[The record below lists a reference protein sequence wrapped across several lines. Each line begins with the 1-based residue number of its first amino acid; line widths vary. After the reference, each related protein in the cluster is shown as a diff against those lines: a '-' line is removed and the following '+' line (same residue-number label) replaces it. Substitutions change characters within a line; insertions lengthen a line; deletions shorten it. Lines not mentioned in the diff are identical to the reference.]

1 MDLVP
6 LAIALGFGL
15 LLGGLIGWALARARV
30 ARLENCGAR
39 LAEAE
44 AEIAALR
51 SLREERA
58 RLAAELEAE
67 RRSSAEKVALLA
79 QAETRLREA
88 FAALSAEALRHN
100 DQSFLQLAQAQLGE
114 FRQGALSDL
123 ESRRKAVEELV
134 APIRDSLERVD
145 GKLRELEK
153 ERATAYAA
161 LVEQIHLM
169 ADSQQQLRAE
179 TANLVRALRTPAV
192 RGRWGEIQLRR
203 VVEIAGMDKHC
214 DFEEQPTAAGE
225 DGGLRPDLVV
235 RLPAGKNVVVDA
247 KTPLEAYLRALE
259 APDDGTRAA
268 LLDEHARK
276 VREHMTRLSS
286 KSYWEQFQPA
296 PEFVVMFLPG
306 EVFFSVALEHDPS
319 LIEYGVAQR
328 VIVASPTTLIALL
341 RAVAYG
347 WRQEQIARSA
357 QEISRL
363 GRELYDR
370 LAGMAEH
377 FDGLRKGLD
386 RAVDAYNRAVGS
398 LESRVLVSARR
409 FRELGVS
416 GDELPELEPVEPP
429 VRTLRAPELVDG
441 SDGSSA
447 VAG

>member
-1 MDLVP
+1 M
-6 LAIALGFGL
+6 
-15 LLGGLIGWALARARV
+15 
-30 ARLENCGAR
+30 
-39 LAEAE
+39 
-44 AEIAALR
+44 
-51 SLREERA
+51 
-58 RLAAELEAE
+58 
-67 RRSSAEKVALLA
+67 
-79 QAETRLREA
+79 
-88 FAALSAEALRHN
+88 
-100 DQSFLQLAQAQLGE
+100 
-114 FRQGALSDL
+114 
-123 ESRRKAVEELV
+123 
-134 APIRDSLERVD
+134 D